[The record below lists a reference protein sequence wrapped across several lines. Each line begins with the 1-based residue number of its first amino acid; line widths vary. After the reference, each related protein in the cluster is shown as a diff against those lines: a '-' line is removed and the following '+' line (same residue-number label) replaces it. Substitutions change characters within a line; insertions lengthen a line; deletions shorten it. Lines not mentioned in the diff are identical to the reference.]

1 MTLTPINITETIT
14 TPKVFLDADAGVIR
28 IEGRSIP
35 ENVMDFYQPLLN
47 WIDEYVKNPQDVTEV
62 HLQLEYFNTSSSK
75 RLFDLMRKIEAIAI
89 ELKKK
94 AIINWYYEE
103 DDEDIYF
110 AGSDYKVLIKK
121 VDFNLIEIHSK
132 F

>member
-1 MTLTPINITETIT
+1 MKLIPLDITETIT
-14 TPKVFLDADAGVIR
+14 TPKVLLDANAGMIR

-35 ENVMDFYQPLLN
+35 ENVMDFYQPILN
-47 WIDEYVKNPQDVTEV
+47 WIDEYVKNPQDMTEV

-75 RLFDLMRKIEAIAI
+75 RLFDLMRKIEAITDNAP
-89 ELKKK
+89 KK
-94 AIINWYYEE
+94 AVINWYYEE

-121 VDFNLIEIHSK
+121 VDFNLIEIHPQ

>member
-1 MTLTPINITETIT
+1 MKMKVIEIKETIT
-14 TPKVFLDADAGVIR
+14 TPYVLMEPETGIIR

-35 ENVMDFYQPLLN
+35 ENVIDFYQPILN
-47 WIDEYVKNPQDVTEV
+47 WMDEYLKNPLAKTEA
-62 HLQLEYFNTSSSK
+62 HLKLEYFNTSSSK
-75 RLFDLMRKIEAIAI
+75 RLFDLMKKIEAIA
-89 ELKKK
+89 KHSPKQ

-110 AGSDYKVLIKK
+110 AGSDYKALITKIS
-121 VDFNLIEIHSK
+121 FNLIEIHPQ